1 MDNVVL
7 SLSVGLILGILI
19 ASGVWAVLL
28 ALVRSERKTARE
40 RNAAL
45 REITEE
51 CAEAEKIIAASST
64 GAHAAQG
71 LGPALSPKVE
81 KIRKALTVNM
91 PFLDVYFIKY
101 IEGCLANYQRLS
113 AEGGEEKR
121 TFSIDKYLSEPKQ
134 SPPSVVESAVKDIRS
149 RIEKG
154 IATAEEALPPKPKP
168 ITPAAKEPPVRE
180 KPAAVDVFDAETL
193 IAAGIGKKPPA
204 EPPAIDLRTGIITVE
219 EDKEEKRPVEP
230 RRKKEEKKPSPEIR
244 PAVAEKTI
252 QWDRSELLGLASKP
266 EAIVVQSTVEIK
278 PGATV
283 RVQPKAEAVVPP
295 SPPKPAVKEEKK
307 PEEGK
312 ADMISGEDIVSK
324 LDSFFGI
331 NG

>member
-28 ALVRSERKTARE
+28 TFVRNERRTARE

-51 CAEAEKIIAASST
+51 CAEAEKIVSSSAASAQT
-64 GAHAAQG
+64 AQALGA
-71 LGPALSPKVE
+71 ALSPRIE
-81 KIRKALTVNM
+81 KIRKALTANM
-91 PFLDVYFIKY
+91 PFLDVYFVKY
-101 IEGCLANYQRLS
+101 IESCLAGYQRLA
-113 AEGGEEKR
+113 AEEGERKR
-121 TFSIDKYLSEPKQ
+121 VFSIDKYLSEPKQ
-134 SPPSVVESAVKDIRS
+134 SPPSLVESAVKDIRS

-154 IATAEEALPPKPKP
+154 IATAEEAMPQKARPAAP
-168 ITPAAKEPPVRE
+168 IAKEPPQPSAPASRE
-180 KPAAVDVFDAETL
+180 KAPAV
-193 IAAGIGKKPPA
+193 

-219 EDKEEKRPVEP
+219 EIGEEKKPLEP
-230 RRKKEEKKPSPEIR
+230 RRKKEETKPAFETKPVV
-244 PAVAEKTI
+244 PEKTI

-266 EAIVVQSTVEIK
+266 EAIVVESTVEVK
-278 PGATV
+278 PAAPV
-283 RVQPKAEAVVPP
+283 RVKPAAETVVPP
-295 SPPKPAVKEEKK
+295 SPVKPAPKEEKK
-307 PEEGK
+307 PEEAK